1 MRYPP
6 GIYWDD
12 PGFPSLIVPYGDTTD
27 FFYSGHVGFLNI
39 AALEWYKQKIYK
51 MSYFTIFVMFYTIFV
66 LLIFRAH
73 YSIGKNLKF
82 YRFIEKIVMNKDII
96 TGLIASNWI
105 FTHIDIHHEYLDNL
119 FSNVYQKMVKIYI
132 NRKYSNAK

>member
-51 MSYFTIFVMFYTIFV
+51 MTYLTVFVMFYTIFV

-73 YSIGKNLKF
+73 YSIGK
-82 YRFIEKIVMNKDII
+82 II
-96 TGLIASNWI
+96 S
-105 FTHIDIHHEYLDNL
+105 
-119 FSNVYQKMVKIYI
+119 
-132 NRKYSNAK
+132 